1 MICQAVPNRLLRPS
15 IGDAWASDDAT
26 ERRLTRIRNVISW
39 LKHKRFALDCFAYV
53 LCADRE
59 GRQGGRRTRRMTERY
74 QSPKRQDLSGAFCMA
89 RNERPS
95 SASAATVEV
104 RTLDRHVVG
113 FRARADVDLRYT
125 EGTPCVYLK
134 CSNTPCHLPHLS
146 DDAYVSLR
154 LRHRALGRECCR
166 PSAGSAK

>member
-53 LCADRE
+53 LYADRE

-74 QSPKRQDLSGAFCMA
+74 QSSQTSGPIGRFL
-89 RNERPS
+89 NGKER
-95 SASAATVEV
+95 ATLE
-104 RTLDRHVVG
+104 
-113 FRARADVDLRYT
+113 
-125 EGTPCVYLK
+125 
-134 CSNTPCHLPHLS
+134 
-146 DDAYVSLR
+146 
-154 LRHRALGRECCR
+154 RECGNSR
-166 PSAGSAK
+166 GQNAG